1 MKVVS
6 CNQRNG
12 GHRKARSPTG
22 PCSVSAGLRRR
33 SCGLFPD
40 LGPFCFL
47 RSRVKEILTQSCCL
61 FGGCVRHS
69 LRLVGVVQQ
78 GTYRTAP
85 LSSRQRFLQH
95 LLSPSRVSLAL
106 GKDRA

>member
-6 CNQRNG
+6 CIQRNG

-22 PCSVSAGLRRR
+22 PCSVSAGLSRC

-40 LGPFCFL
+40 LGPFWFL
-47 RSRVKEILTQSCCL
+47 GSRAKDILTQSCCP
-61 FGGCVRHS
+61 FGGRIRHS
-69 LRLVGVVQQ
+69 LRLVGVIQQ
-78 GTYRTAP
+78 GTYCMAP
-85 LSSRQRFLQH
+85 LSSHQRFLQH
-95 LLSPSRVSLAL
+95 LLSPSRVSLVL